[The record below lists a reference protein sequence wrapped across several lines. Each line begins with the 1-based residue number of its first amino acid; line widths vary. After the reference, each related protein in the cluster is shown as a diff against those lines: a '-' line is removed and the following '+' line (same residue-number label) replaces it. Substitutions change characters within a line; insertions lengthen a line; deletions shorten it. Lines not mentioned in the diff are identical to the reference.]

1 MARPVQL
8 VKTQDALGAM
18 DRAKRI
24 TAEAYTLSEP
34 MLDALE
40 AAAERGA
47 CVSVALAC
55 TPYGSS
61 KDRLAAWNARSVARL
76 RAHHVAAELRDTVH
90 AKELCVDGTFYFDER
105 NWRRDDLVIR
115 AAPNEATAIPS
126 TKSGA
131 LAAEARLL
139 EAARTGDVIV
149 ETESFGSKN
158 TVYDSL
164 KRLALD
170 GRSPRLLVNQRVL
183 NGNRRERCLLEHLV
197 REGVR
202 VRICRDSSKLA
213 ATASGAWLG
222 SANASPTFAGDEMT
236 DWGVATADRAIAR
249 SVRARLE
256 SDWIGAKEFRAA
268 REPER
273 HASRGA
279 RGHLGGDA
287 DTAAGREPMDSAR

>member
-8 VKTQDALGAM
+8 VKTQDALGAI

-47 CVSVALAC
+47 RVSVTLAG

-61 KDRLAAWNARSVARL
+61 KDRLAAWNARLVSRL
-76 RAHHVAAELRDTVH
+76 RAHHVAAELRNTVH

-115 AAPNEATAIPS
+115 AAPNEVTTIPS
-126 TKSGA
+126 TKTGA

-139 EAARTGDVIV
+139 EAARSGDVIV

-158 TVYDSL
+158 AVYDSL

-202 VRICRDSSKLA
+202 VRVCKDSSKLA
-213 ATASGAWLG
+213 ATPSGAWLG

-236 DWGVATADRAIAR
+236 DWGIATADRAITR

-256 SDWIGAKEFRAA
+256 WDWIGAKEFRAA

-273 HASRGA
+273 HDSRGA
-279 RGHLGGDA
+279 RGRLGGDA
-287 DTAAGREPMDSAR
+287 DAAAGPQPVDSAR